1 MAATAVK
8 PLADR
13 LDELRDWLARET
25 PRDLPYDLDA
35 RFPRLVE
42 WQRKLYDAGWLG
54 YGWPAEFGG
63 NGGGPTDKVILSVEL
78 ARAAA
83 PVPAGTIGLEVI
95 GPTLTRFGT
104 DAQRRR
110 FLPPM
115 LRGDEIWSQG
125 FSEPEAGSDLASLR
139 TRAEKVEGGY
149 IVSGR
154 KTWTSWGQF
163 ARWCG
168 VLARTDPDVPKH
180 KGISLLMVDMESEG
194 AQTFPLVQMTGD
206 AEFTET
212 LFERVFVP
220 DENVVGQPG
229 DGWNLALDIL
239 AHERGPLVVRRQVEI
254 AVGFEGIVENARRL
268 VAAGVLA
275 DDARLRER
283 VGRAWAQLRM
293 LEAYAAGLMG
303 HLVHGDL
310 GPEASIGKR
319 LVTEVEQAVFEL
331 GFDIL
336 GASRGLAEDA
346 VPGMNAD
353 KWTRDYLYSRA
364 ASIYGGA
371 AEIQRGIIAQ
381 RVLGLPRA

>member
-1 MAATAVK
+1 
-8 PLADR
+8 
-13 LDELRDWLARET
+13 
-25 PRDLPYDLDA
+25 LPIDLDQ
-35 RFPRLVE
+35 RFPLLVE

-63 NGGGPTDKVILSVEL
+63 QGGGPMDKVVLSVEL

-83 PVPAGTIGLEVI
+83 PTPAGTIGLEVI
-95 GPTLTRFGT
+95 GPTIVAFGD
-104 DAQRRR
+104 DAQRER
-110 FLPPM
+110 FLRPM

-139 TRAEKVEGGY
+139 TRAEKVDGGY
-149 IVSGR
+149 LVSGR

-163 ARWCG
+163 SRWCG
-168 VLARTDPDVPKH
+168 VLARTDPEAPKH
-180 KGISLLMVDMESEG
+180 KGISFLMVDMESPG
-194 AQTFPLVQMTGD
+194 AETFPLVQMTGD

-220 DENVVGQPG
+220 DEHLVGKPG
-229 DGWNLALDIL
+229 DGWTLALDIL

-254 AVGFEGIVENARRL
+254 AVGFEGILDNARRL

-275 DDARLRER
+275 GDARLEER
-283 VGRAWAQLRM
+283 IGRAWAQLKM
-293 LEAYAAGLMG
+293 LEAYAAQVMHDLEG
-303 HLVHGDL
+303 GDL

-319 LVTEVEQAVFEL
+319 LVTEVEQTVFEL
-331 GFDIL
+331 GFDVL
-336 GASRGLAEDA
+336 GSARGLAEDV

-353 KWTRDYLYSRA
+353 RWTRDYLYSRA
-364 ASIYGGA
+364 ASIYGGT